1 MNALIDT
8 CVIIDALQKREPFW
22 EDAADLFL
30 RAANRQFVGYITA
43 KSATDIYYLTH
54 RQTHSDSS
62 TREILTKLFQLFE
75 IADTAAIDC
84 KRALSSDTSD
94 FEDGVMI
101 ETALRI
107 GADCIITR
115 NIKDYKKVAVDVL
128 EPAAFLQILQFE
140 NNL

>member
-115 NIKDYKKVAVDVL
+115 NIKDYKKAAVDVL